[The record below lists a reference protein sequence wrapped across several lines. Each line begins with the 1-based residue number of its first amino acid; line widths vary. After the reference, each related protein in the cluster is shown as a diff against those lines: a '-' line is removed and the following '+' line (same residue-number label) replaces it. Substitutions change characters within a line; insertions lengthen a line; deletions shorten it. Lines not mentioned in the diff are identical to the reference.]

1 MEKGPTME
9 KNRILVVEDEESL
22 LKLES
27 ILLSSKGYNVTG
39 VMDGKA
45 ALKEVQL
52 NRPDLVILDT
62 MLPEMDG
69 FEVCRQIKQNPE
81 TSNIPVVMLTAK
93 KNSQDLA
100 RGQEVGSDAY
110 ITKQFK
116 SSKVLD
122 TIQELLSR

>member
-1 MEKGPTME
+1 ML
-9 KNRILVVEDEESL
+9 KNKILIVEDEESL

-52 NRPDLVILDT
+52 NRPDLVILDI

-110 ITKQFK
+110 ITKPFK